1 MCKQVGLQWA
11 DLEEMT
17 IGMCFDYIEEH
28 LSMINPKRQKM
39 RARRATQEDFDRF

>member
-17 IGMCFDYIEEH
+17 IGMCFDYVEEYIK
-28 LSMINPKRQKM
+28 MINPRKP